1 MKKKRFTED
10 QIVKILK
17 RIEAGEKVKDLCRE
31 VGCSEPTIY
40 QWKSKYSGLELSDL
54 KRLKAMEEEN
64 ARLKRVIADQA
75 LNILV
80 LKEANSKKW

>member
-1 MKKKRFTED
+1 MKKRFTED

-17 RIEAGEKVKDLCRE
+17 RIESGEKVKDLCRE
-31 VGCSEPTIY
+31 FGCSEPTIY
-40 QWKSKYSGLELSDL
+40 QWKSKYAGLELSEL